1 MGGDR
6 NQEKNPQL
14 KIIVESALGK
24 DLAIKLEEQVSSE
37 VKSFNWP
44 SKEEVSSNNLFSKL
58 ASFNNLVGMSIEGF
72 ERKFSACLSCILHVY
87 YDAPFALLIYPLI
100 YLKKYILGNRSFVG
114 RNVMTYKSK
123 MQYVIPRSNTEVEFK
138 ATTHGI
144 CFHLWLKKLLENLR
158 IPSKKPM
165 KLYYEKN
172 STMNIAHNP
181 VQHYKTK
188 HVEVD
193 RHFVKES

>member
-1 MGGDR
+1 
-6 NQEKNPQL
+6 
-14 KIIVESALGK
+14 
-24 DLAIKLEEQVSSE
+24 
-37 VKSFNWP
+37 
-44 SKEEVSSNNLFSKL
+44 
-58 ASFNNLVGMSIEGF
+58 
-72 ERKFSACLSCILHVY
+72 
-87 YDAPFALLIYPLI
+87 
-100 YLKKYILGNRSFVG
+100 
-114 RNVMTYKSK
+114 MTYKSK

-193 RHFVKES
+193 RHFVKESQKSK